1 MWLKADSDLTKSAR
15 SRRPRNQLK
24 HPRTSYLINT
34 DQPLVANLSNAARYP
49 SRSSIS
55 HDTTFHI
62 PCSAFIFISLYTMIY
77 IFILPEFAGFWWL
90 FDMFFS
96 PIVGVPQPE
105 VPTSPSRMEPPC
117 RAAHDL
123 HPSLKW
129 PVCWPGWSHV
139 SQLKKMGSLIHM
151 NRKRCWWHDDTPM
164 QTYSGSDVWMAIRST
179 SPGDVSVLAFCKW
192 RSLVEIVLQDVKDA
206 LLASEATRLHHTCW
220 IIDHFDGSCD
230 VENYP
235 VVSSDFQT
243 GSERESTIIF
253 LLHIFFPLRNPVLMV
268 AGSFSASHHLGA
280 GRILQAPAL
289 SSRVVSYRAG
299 YPPALRRQL
308 ERDIFHRKAN
318 GLQCCNPWDLKIL
331 EDTWR
336 YLKIKKCNWYSNIPA
351 VYSS

>member
-1 MWLKADSDLTKSAR
+1 
-15 SRRPRNQLK
+15 
-24 HPRTSYLINT
+24 
-34 DQPLVANLSNAARYP
+34 
-49 SRSSIS
+49 
-55 HDTTFHI
+55 
-62 PCSAFIFISLYTMIY
+62 
-77 IFILPEFAGFWWL
+77 
-90 FDMFFS
+90 
-96 PIVGVPQPE
+96 
-105 VPTSPSRMEPPC
+105 
-117 RAAHDL
+117 
-123 HPSLKW
+123 
-129 PVCWPGWSHV
+129 
-139 SQLKKMGSLIHM
+139 
-151 NRKRCWWHDDTPM
+151 M

-268 AGSFSASHHLGA
+268 AGSLSASHHLGA

-318 GLQCCNPWDLKIL
+318 GLQCCNP
-331 EDTWR
+331 
-336 YLKIKKCNWYSNIPA
+336 
-351 VYSS
+351 